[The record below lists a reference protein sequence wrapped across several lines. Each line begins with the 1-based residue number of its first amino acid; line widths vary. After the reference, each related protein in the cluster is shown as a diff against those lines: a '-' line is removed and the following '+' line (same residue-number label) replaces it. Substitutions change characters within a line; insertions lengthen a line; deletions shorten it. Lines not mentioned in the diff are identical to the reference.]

1 MTIATPIPTPKLRQ
15 PLADPLE
22 GVLRISEETFVQAGD
37 ALSGA
42 VEILRG
48 TEQLFARLDVTL
60 GDETSAQLASLIEE
74 TFANVEVIRADFDMF
89 SRDAEALRG
98 AVRSVRVE
106 VNELDRVVRTISN
119 VSINARIQGNGL
131 VPPRPQVNSFI
142 ERLAVMASEA
152 ESILT
157 EVKDAMVGIGHDTGA
172 MEASLQ
178 ELRQELMLHVLPRLT
193 RFAAIAQSV
202 QDGRA
207 EMTRMS
213 ADLATRMRTVF
224 SEVSR
229 MIMALQTGDSTRQR
243 LDRVREVLAEASM
256 VPGSGLEAVLVDLA
270 RALSAAAREDAESE
284 VGVSVT
290 ALAAVR
296 SSAEQAMQAARS
308 FYFAKAGRNGAGTAA
323 DGTSGDAE
331 ALSASLARVRRN
343 LSVMRARA
351 EELRGRL
358 DLILKHEATIR
369 QIAQQVR
376 LSGLNAVL
384 ICAKLGE
391 EGRSLRELAQWLR
404 TLTDESDAIVQRLQ
418 GNLAETRNRT
428 REAGQAGVDRLEGAL
443 SGFIGDAEALNEA
456 MGQID
461 RVVSDTA
468 RGFDAGGKALPLKL
482 GQAAERLETFRRAL
496 DDLAKLESSLLLRRM
511 MLADPVLPMVE
522 GTHEAEVLARQRA
535 RYTMQAERAIH
546 DGVIGAGLAPVVA
559 PQEAVA
565 EETLDDILF

>member
-1 MTIATPIPTPKLRQ
+1 MTIATPFHAPKARQ
-15 PLADPLE
+15 ALGDPLE
-22 GVLRISEETFVQAGD
+22 AVLRITEETFVQAGD

-42 VEILRG
+42 VEILKG
-48 TEQLFARLDVTL
+48 TETLFSRLDVTL

-74 TFANVEVIRADFDMF
+74 TFANVEVIRADFDGF
-89 SRDAEALRG
+89 SRDAVALRA

-142 ERLAVMASEA
+142 ERLAAMASEA

-178 ELRQELMLHVLPRLT
+178 ELRQELMLHVLPRLS

-213 ADLATRMRTVF
+213 ADLAVRMRAVF

-243 LDRVREVLAEASM
+243 LERVREILAEASM
-256 VPGSGLEAVLVDLA
+256 APGSGLEAVLVDLA
-270 RALSAAAREDAESE
+270 RALSAAAREDADAEI
-284 VGVSVT
+284 GVSVA

-296 SSAEQAMQAARS
+296 SSADQAMAAARS
-308 FYFAKAGRNGAGTAA
+308 FYFAKAGRGSGEGGTA
-323 DGTSGDAE
+323 GDAE
-331 ALSASLARVRRN
+331 ALSASLARVKRN
-343 LSVMRARA
+343 LSVMRGRA
-351 EELRGRL
+351 EDLRGRL
-358 DLILKHEATIR
+358 DVILKHEATIR

-418 GNLAETRNRT
+418 GHLAETRTRT
-428 REAGQAGVDRLEGAL
+428 REAGQAGVDRLENAL

-468 RGFDAGGKALPLKL
+468 RGFDQAGKALPVRL
-482 GQAAERLETFRRAL
+482 GQAADRLDAFHRALEDLARLEGGL
-496 DDLAKLESSLLLRRM
+496 MLRRM
-511 MLADPVLPMVE
+511 VLADPVLPLAE
-522 GTHEAEVLARQRA
+522 GTHEAEVLARHRA

>member
-1 MTIATPIPTPKLRQ
+1 MTIATPILGSKARQ
-15 PLADPLE
+15 AVADPLE
-22 GVLRISEETFVQAGD
+22 GVLRITEETFVQAGD

-42 VEILRG
+42 VEILKG
-48 TEQLFARLDVTL
+48 TETLFARLDVTL

-74 TFANVEVIRADFDMF
+74 TFANVEVIRADFDGF
-89 SRDAEALRG
+89 SRDAVALRT

-142 ERLAVMASEA
+142 ERLASMASEA

-178 ELRQELMLHVLPRLT
+178 ELRQELMLHVLPRLS

-213 ADLATRMRTVF
+213 GDLAARMRVVF

-243 LDRVREVLAEASM
+243 LERVREVLAEASM

-270 RALSAAAREDAESE
+270 KALSAAAREDAEAE
-284 VGVSVT
+284 IGVSVS
-290 ALAAVR
+290 ALSAVR
-296 SSAEQAMQAARS
+296 TSADQAMAAARS
-308 FYFAKAGRNGAGTAA
+308 FYFAKAGRGSGDGGTA
-323 DGTSGDAE
+323 GDAE
-331 ALSASLARVRRN
+331 ALSASLARVKRN
-343 LSVMRARA
+343 LSVMRGRA
-351 EELRGRL
+351 EQLRGRL

-418 GNLAETRNRT
+418 GHLAETRNRT

-468 RGFDAGGKALPLKL
+468 RGFDQAGKALPVKL
-482 GQAAERLETFRRAL
+482 GQAADRLETFHRAL
-496 DDLAKLESSLLLRRM
+496 EELARLEAGFLLRRM

-559 PQEAVA
+559 PQEAAA